1 MGPLSAEVEIDV
13 PRERVFGFLADLANR
28 PAFTDHFLSGFHLAR
43 IESAGEGASA
53 RFCMEGPG
61 AGLWFDTQITEAEFP
76 HRITEHGRGGRLN
89 RIPVAT
95 VWEIVEGPGA
105 LSTVRV
111 TFWTDPSNPFDRL
124 RESMGRSGAASRGL
138 RTALRRLRDLLEEG
152 GASAERAS
160 VAGGNRHAT
169 GVP

>member
-1 MGPLSAEVEIDV
+1 MGPLSAEVEMDV
-13 PRERVFGFLADLANR
+13 PRERIFGFLTDLANR
-28 PAFTDHFLSGFHLAR
+28 PAFTDHFLSDFHLSR

-53 RFCMEGPG
+53 RYRMHGPG
-61 AGLWFDTQITEAEFP
+61 ADLWFDSQIADIDFP

-89 RIPVAT
+89 RIPATT
-95 VWEIVEGPGA
+95 VWEVVEGPGA

-111 TFWTDPSNPFDRL
+111 TFWTEPSHPLDRI
-124 RESMGRSGAASRGL
+124 REAMGRSGAARRGF
-138 RTALRRLRDLLEEG
+138 RNALRRLRDQLEEG
-152 GASAERAS
+152 RASAGRIR